1 MLKVEEPM
9 SDLARAMMTK
19 IERGVRLESA
29 DEMTPEYRENLV
41 HLLTMQAD
49 SELAGGY
56 GYVPWITKAPTVE
69 EKHVVAQIVK
79 DELRHAAVM
88 YGLLGDLGF
97 DVERHVRQHDETFTM
112 RIDAKADIGTAR
124 ITADKRVNI
133 FYYPIDTWA
142 DFVFFNFCMDR
153 GAGHQL
159 EDVRGCSYGPWVRAI
174 DGIFKEEKFHIR
186 HGEYWVKKLAED
198 PATHDEA
205 QTTFAKWYVRTMNI
219 FGRQESPKNQI
230 YRRLKLKL
238 RDNDEVRQ
246 AFAAE
251 VKELC
256 EKFGLAVPEWKPR
269 WSELPEEAHIPG

>member
-1 MLKVEEPM
+1 
-9 SDLARAMMTK
+9 MTAK
-19 IERGVRLESA
+19 IARGVRLESA
-29 DEMTPEYRENLV
+29 DEMTPEYREALV

-88 YGLLGDLGF
+88 YGLLADLGF
-97 DVERHVRQHDETFTM
+97 DVDGRVRAHDEIFTM
-112 RIDAKADIGTAR
+112 RVEADADIGTAR
-124 ITADKRVNI
+124 ITTDKRVNI
-133 FYYPIDTWA
+133 FCYPIDTWA

-159 EDVRGCSYGPWVRAI
+159 EDVRGSSYGPWVRAI

-186 HGEYWVKKLAED
+186 HGEHWVRKLAAD
-198 PATHDEA
+198 PATHAEA
-205 QTTFAKWYVRTMNI
+205 QATFDRWYLRTMNI
-219 FGRQESPKNQI
+219 FGRPGSPKNQL
-230 YRRLKLKL
+230 YRRLRLKL

-246 AFAAE
+246 AFATE
-251 VKELC
+251 VGELC
-256 EKFGLAVPEWKPR
+256 AQFGLAVPAWRPSWEK
-269 WSELPEEAHIPG
+269 LPEDAQIPG

>member
-9 SDLARAMMTK
+9 SDLAKAMMTK

-124 ITADKRVNI
+124 ITTDKRVNI

-219 FGRQESPKNQI
+219 FGRPESPKNQL

>member
-1 MLKVEEPM
+1 M
-9 SDLARAMMTK
+9 SDLAREMMAK
-19 IERGVRLESA
+19 IEQGVRLESVQ
-29 DEMTPEYRENLV
+29 EMTPEYRESLI

-56 GYVPWITKAPTVE
+56 GYVPWIAKAPTVE

-88 YGLLGDLGF
+88 YGLLADLGF
-97 DVERHVRQHDETFTM
+97 DVDAHVQRHDAIFTM
-112 RIDAKADIGTAR
+112 RIEADADIGTAR
-124 ITADKRVNI
+124 ITSDKRVNI

-142 DFVFFNFCMDR
+142 DFIFFNFCMDR

-186 HGEYWVKKLAED
+186 HGEHWVKKLAED
-198 PATHDEA
+198 PATHAEA
-205 QTTFAKWYVRTMNI
+205 QTTFSKWYVRTMNI
-219 FGRQESPKNQI
+219 FGRPESPKNQV

-251 VKELC
+251 VQGLC
-256 EKFGLAVPEWKPR
+256 ATFGLRVPDWKPT
-269 WSELPEEAHIPG
+269 WAALPEDGQIPG

>member
-1 MLKVEEPM
+1 M
-9 SDLARAMMTK
+9 SDPATDMMAK
-19 IERGVRLESA
+19 ITGGVRLESA
-29 DEMTPEYRENLV
+29 EEMTPEYRETLV

-88 YGLLGDLGF
+88 YGLLADLG
-97 DVERHVRQHDETFTM
+97 VEVDRHVAAHDEILTM
-112 RIDAKADIGTAR
+112 RIEADRDIGTQR
-124 ITADKRVNI
+124 ITSDKRVNI

-159 EDVRGCSYGPWVRAI
+159 EDVRQCSYGPWVRAI
-174 DGIFKEEKFHIR
+174 EGIFKEEKFHIR
-186 HGEYWVKKLAED
+186 HGEFWVKKLSED

-205 QTTFAKWYVRTMNI
+205 QTTFNKWYIRTMNI
-219 FGRQESPKNQI
+219 FGRPGSPKNQR
-230 YRRLKLKL
+230 YRELRLKL
-238 RDNDEVRQ
+238 RDNDDVRQ
-246 AFAAE
+246 AFAQE
-251 VKELC
+251 VANLC
-256 EKFGLAVPEWKPR
+256 EKFGLTVPEWKPK
-269 WSELPEEAHIPG
+269 WGELPEEAHIPG

>member
-9 SDLARAMMTK
+9 SDLAKAMMTK

-124 ITADKRVNI
+124 ITTDKRVNI

-219 FGRQESPKNQI
+219 FGRPESPKNQI